1 MGKLRVVLSGILAA
15 ALLLPQVALAAP
27 DGGMAASGTAASSS
41 TLVVNTTTD
50 RRLQDGDVNCV
61 DPGWTCSL
69 RAAVQEANTNPAY
82 DTIMVPAGG
91 YVLTRAGI
99 SADGSSGALRLASS
113 VTIVGAGPGLTVI
126 DAGWRT
132 SIPGSGTG
140 DRVIDAVGGSSTIDG
155 VTIRGGVS
163 PGGSLVE
170 DRGGGIHVRPGAT
183 LTLQDA
189 VVDGSRAGQGG
200 GIHNAGTL
208 RLVRSEVRDNRSDAQ
223 GGGIHASGPVELRR
237 SVVASNTSGSQ
248 GGGLLLTSPTS
259 TPVQSLIDEST
270 VESNSSGNAGGGL
283 SVGSAAW
290 LTVTS
295 STVRGNAA
303 ATGGGAV
310 SLVASSAFAVGNSTI
325 SGNTAT
331 NGTGGIVT
339 SSSVSP
345 RLVQVTLADNA
356 RTGSGASALQVG
368 ATSAPVEIEASILTA
383 PAAVTPL
390 CIGAVVSSGYNLARD
405 DSCQLTQTS
414 DRPQADPQLGTA
426 RRQRRADRDAPTV
439 VGQPGDRRRADGG

>member
-170 DRGGGIHVRPGAT
+170 DRGGGIHVRPGAS
-183 LTLQDA
+183 LTVQDA

-208 RLVRSEVRDNRSDAQ
+208 RLVRSEVRENRSDSQ
-223 GGGIHASGPVELRR
+223 GGGIHASGPVELLR
-237 SVVASNTSGSQ
+237 SVVASNTSVSPGRRAVCSPRRRRRRSSPRSVSRRSSSTARATPVAASR
-248 GGGLLLTSPTS
+248 GRRVRTVELTLPARSVATLPRPAAGRSRWSPT
-259 TPVQSLIDEST
+259 
-270 VESNSSGNAGGGL
+270 AG
-283 SVGSAAW
+283 
-290 LTVTS
+290 
-295 STVRGNAA
+295 
-303 ATGGGAV
+303 
-310 SLVASSAFAVGNSTI
+310 
-325 SGNTAT
+325 
-331 NGTGGIVT
+331 
-339 SSSVSP
+339 SP
-345 RLVQVTLADNA
+345 
-356 RTGSGASALQVG
+356 
-368 ATSAPVEIEASILTA
+368 
-383 PAAVTPL
+383 
-390 CIGAVVSSGYNLARD
+390 
-405 DSCQLTQTS
+405 
-414 DRPQADPQLGTA
+414 
-426 RRQRRADRDAPTV
+426 
-439 VGQPGDRRRADGG
+439 